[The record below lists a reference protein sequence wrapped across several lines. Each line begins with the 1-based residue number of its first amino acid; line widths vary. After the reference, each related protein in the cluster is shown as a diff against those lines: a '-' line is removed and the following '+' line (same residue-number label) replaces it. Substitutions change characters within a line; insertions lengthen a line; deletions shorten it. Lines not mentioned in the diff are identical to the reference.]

1 MYTSAHAWDNDLVN
15 QKEEQMKPIEITK
28 QDQFGCDRTSTICR
42 DETCGKMFLAEIDPD
57 FGFESFRGVFGSI
70 EAALDRIEMLIH

>member
-1 MYTSAHAWDNDLVN
+1 MRAGMWDNDLVN

-28 QDQFGCDRTSTICR
+28 QDQFGYDRTFTIR
-42 DETCGKMFLAEIDPD
+42 HDDTCGKMFLAEIDPD
-57 FGFESFRGVFGSI
+57 FGLESFRGVFGSI